1 MIKILAKAVALVA
14 LLFTVSSCN
23 MGDISGKITGTWEL
37 VSFAGRATEADVF
50 ITFSEDNS
58 FTLYQRENSLSYTV
72 LVGNYVYDE
81 ENHIVTGEYAS
92 GSAWNNSY
100 QVLTLKKDTLI
111 WETINGETEVSEY
124 RRGEAPK
131 VVSRG
136 QLNSVE
142 PFL

>member
-1 MIKILAKAVALVA
+1 MIKFLAKAVALVA
-14 LLFTVSSCN
+14 LLFSVSSCN

-50 ITFSEDNS
+50 ITLDEDNT
-58 FTLYQRENSLSYTV
+58 FTLYQRENALSYTV
-72 LVGNYVYDE
+72 FVGNYIYDK
-81 ENHIVTGEYAS
+81 ENHIVTGEYAN
-92 GSAWNNSY
+92 GKAWNNSY
-100 QVLTLKKDTLI
+100 LVINLNKSTLI
-111 WETINGETEVSEY
+111 WENTNSREEVSEY
-124 RRGEAPK
+124 RRSEAPK